1 MLIMLMQNVRQHA
14 LSMLTD
20 SFLDKRSGLLP
31 VQIVCD
37 VLGKTCIP
45 LAGMRIIEMRD
56 AGVQPDHLDTM
67 LIELELCVGLI
78 FKPVRHHIK
87 TIVNEGPSM
96 FMAVW
101 LPILKTLKEVM
112 SGVTNDV
119 VDKDGSSRGVVIQSL
134 NELTM
139 DHLRNV
145 ITVMISLGVL
155 RVVEEGSVP
164 EDDISHQTW
173 MAISTMEFCKT
184 AVAEWKL
191 AAASPPIHN
200 TTPDVGIV

>member
-1 MLIMLMQNVRQHA
+1 
-14 LSMLTD
+14 MLTD

-37 VLGKTCIP
+37 VLGNTCIP
-45 LAGMRIIEMRD
+45 LAGMRITEMRD
-56 AGVQPDHLDTM
+56 EGVQPDHLDTM

-87 TIVNEGPSM
+87 TFVNEGASV
-96 FMAVW
+96 FMTVW
-101 LPILKTLKEVM
+101 LPILKTLKDVL
-112 SGVTNDV
+112 SVGNND
-119 VDKDGSSRGVVIQSL
+119 VDKDGPSRNIVIQSI

-145 ITVMISLGVL
+145 ITVMISLGIL
-155 RVVEEGSVP
+155 RAVAEGSTP
-164 EDDISHQTW
+164 EDDISQQTW
-173 MAISTMEFCKT
+173 KAISTMEYCKT

-191 AAASPPIHN
+191 AAASPPNEII
-200 TTPDVGIV
+200 TPDVGIV